1 MKTTNTFGVHF
12 MIRLDKLKEGKA
24 RVYARITVNTDRIL
38 IGLKEWIK
46 PRSWDARKGTGKGT
60 KEEIR
65 SLNNYLS
72 EVRTELGECYREL

>member
-12 MIRLDKLKEGKA
+12 LIRQDKLKEGKA
-24 RVYARITVNTDRIL
+24 PVYARITVNTNRIL
-38 IGLKEWIK
+38 IGLKQWIDPK
-46 PRSWDARKGTGKGT
+46 SWDMRKGAGKGA
-60 KEEIR
+60 KDEVK